1 MEGQQIAATPPGTGI
16 LVVEDSPTQAAHL
29 QYILEK
35 NSYHVSTAGNGRE
48 ALSILAGHRPAVVI
62 SDIVMPEMDGYEL
75 CRTIKADPRYRDI
88 PVILLTSLADPLD
101 VIRGLECGADHFITK
116 PYSEEYLLSRIT
128 NIQLAEEQPVPAE
141 TPTKTE
147 IFFECRKFS
156 ISSNQRQSLN
166 LLLSTYEAAMQKNR
180 ELSKARDEL
189 NELNIRLEA
198 ANRKLAAANRELEAF
213 NYTVSHDLRSP
224 LTGISGYCQILTE
237 ICGDRLDADCAG
249 YVQGIAGAARRMD
262 ELITTILSFSRIAR
276 SELRRETVNLSDIA
290 KAVAAQLR
298 MSAPH
303 RQVMFTIAEGAMV
316 SGDMRL
322 LRVVMDNLLGNA
334 WKYTEKREPAS
345 IEFGVSESHG
355 GRVCYVRD
363 NGIGFD
369 MSEAD
374 KLFAPF
380 QRLTTTEEFEGHGI
394 GLATVQRIIER
405 HGGHVWAE
413 SEPGKGAVFYFTLP
427 DVTTDRT

>member
-1 MEGQQIAATPPGTGI
+1 
-16 LVVEDSPTQAAHL
+16 
-29 QYILEK
+29 
-35 NSYHVSTAGNGRE
+35 
-48 ALSILAGHRPAVVI
+48 
-62 SDIVMPEMDGYEL
+62 
-75 CRTIKADPRYRDI
+75 
-88 PVILLTSLADPLD
+88 
-101 VIRGLECGADHFITK
+101 
-116 PYSEEYLLSRIT
+116 
-128 NIQLAEEQPVPAE
+128 
-141 TPTKTE
+141 
-147 IFFECRKFS
+147 
-156 ISSNQRQSLN
+156 
-166 LLLSTYEAAMQKNR
+166 
-180 ELSKARDEL
+180 
-189 NELNIRLEA
+189 
-198 ANRKLAAANRELEAF
+198 
-213 NYTVSHDLRSP
+213 
-224 LTGISGYCQILTE
+224 
-237 ICGDRLDADCAG
+237 
-249 YVQGIAGAARRMD
+249 
-262 ELITTILSFSRIAR
+262 
-276 SELRRETVNLSDIA
+276 
-290 KAVAAQLR
+290 
-298 MSAPH
+298 
-303 RQVMFTIAEGAMV
+303 MFTIAEGAMV